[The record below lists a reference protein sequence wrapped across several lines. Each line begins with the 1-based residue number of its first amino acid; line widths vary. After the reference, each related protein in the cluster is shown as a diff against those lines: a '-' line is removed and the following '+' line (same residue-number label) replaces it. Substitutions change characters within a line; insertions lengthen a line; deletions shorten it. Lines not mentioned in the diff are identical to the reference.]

1 MAVNSSH
8 PLTLHSRGAGK
19 CLHSSMIVDRLGRGA
34 TTADAPMPP
43 SVGNVILIVLD
54 HVVGAAPGRPREKG
68 GCKEPVPSEPLPS
81 PSPWQLHLRVRTATL
96 PGGVNAKWQTLWP
109 PRQLLLCL
117 EHSFPNQWPWPC
129 KSHSGSI
136 SCSASSEATSHL
148 VGPEYGLE
156 WTALPQPNTCPWSW
170 GPGTGDPGVCL

>member
-19 CLHSSMIVDRLGRGA
+19 CLHSSMIVERLGRGA

-68 GCKEPVPSEPLPS
+68 GCKEPVPSEPRPISFTLAAALESPHCYPPWRCECKMADPLASPPAPPLPGTFLS
-81 PSPWQLHLRVRTATL
+81 RPVAMAMQVPFWLHL
-96 PGGVNAKWQTLWP
+96 
-109 PRQLLLCL
+109 LL
-117 EHSFPNQWPWPC
+117 
-129 KSHSGSI
+129 
-136 SCSASSEATSHL
+136 
-148 VGPEYGLE
+148 GL
-156 WTALPQPNTCPWSW
+156 L
-170 GPGTGDPGVCL
+170 

>member
-1 MAVNSSH
+1 MKMAVNSSH

-34 TTADAPMPP
+34 TTADAPMSP

-81 PSPWQLHLRVRTATL
+81 PSPRQLHLRVRTATL
-96 PGGVNAKWQTLWP
+96 PGRP
-109 PRQLLLCL
+109 
-117 EHSFPNQWPWPC
+117 
-129 KSHSGSI
+129 SGLP
-136 SCSASSEATSHL
+136 ASSSSAWNIPFPTSGHGHASSIL
-148 VGPEYGLE
+148 APSPARPPLRPPH
-156 WTALPQPNTCPWSW
+156 T
-170 GPGTGDPGVCL
+170 